1 VNKLTSFVGH
11 VGKRE
16 QLALVPYRLLHARMR
31 NVIITT
37 PFTER
42 FTATPSS
49 TVGTDRSSAV
59 SALGYSTV
67 AAWRPYVTI
76 AVSVF
81 DLAKLAHVLC
91 RLGCEFG
98 EQFPN
103 ATTRLFVLLFF
114 CRSVIARC

>member
-16 QLALVPYRLLHARMR
+16 RLALVPYRLLHARMR

-49 TVGTDRSSAV
+49 TVGTYRSSAV
-59 SALGYSTV
+59 SALGYSTI
-67 AAWRPYVTI
+67 AAGRPYVTI
-76 AVSVF
+76 AVPVF
-81 DLAKLAHVLC
+81 DLAMGIH
-91 RLGCEFG
+91 
-98 EQFPN
+98 
-103 ATTRLFVLLFF
+103 
-114 CRSVIARC
+114 